1 MNQDKNIGLIFK
13 ILSNQMKRKIDSK
26 LNNHVTNI
34 QMFILRY
41 IDNTQDD
48 IYQKNIEQVLDIR
61 RSTTTEI
68 LNVMEREGLIKR
80 KSIDNDKRKRKII
93 LTSKGKE
100 YVNTCKKTISEIEE
114 ALLENITEKEK
125 EVFFNVLEK
134 IKNNINNI

>member
-26 LNNHVTNI
+26 LHNHVTNI

-68 LNVMEREGLIKR
+68 LNVMEREGLIER
-80 KSIDNDKRKRKII
+80 KSIDNDKRKRII
-93 LTSKGKE
+93 H
-100 YVNTCKKTISEIEE
+100 
-114 ALLENITEKEK
+114 
-125 EVFFNVLEK
+125 
-134 IKNNINNI
+134 